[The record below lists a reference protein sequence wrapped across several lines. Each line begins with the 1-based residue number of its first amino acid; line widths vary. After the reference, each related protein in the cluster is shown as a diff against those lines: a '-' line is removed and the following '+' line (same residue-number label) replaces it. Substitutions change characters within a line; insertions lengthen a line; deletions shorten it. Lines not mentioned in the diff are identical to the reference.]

1 MAGATPAIE
10 ALLAAGIAHTLHPYD
25 HDPLVTAYG
34 DETVAALG
42 VDPLRVFKTLVLDV
56 GATRPELALGVV
68 PVAGQLDLK
77 HFATALGVKK
87 AAMAAADL
95 VARSTGYVLGG
106 VSPLAQKNSLPT
118 IIDETAE
125 LWDTIYVSAGRRG
138 LQVELAPNDLAAVV
152 SARFADI
159 AR

>member
-56 GATRPELALGVV
+56 GATRPELAVGVV

>member
-25 HDPLVTAYG
+25 HDPLVTAYD

-56 GATRPELALGVV
+56 GATRPELAVGVV

>member
-56 GATRPELALGVV
+56 GATRPELAVGVV

-106 VSPLAQKNSLPT
+106 VSPLAQKNSLPS
-118 IIDETAE
+118 IIVETAE